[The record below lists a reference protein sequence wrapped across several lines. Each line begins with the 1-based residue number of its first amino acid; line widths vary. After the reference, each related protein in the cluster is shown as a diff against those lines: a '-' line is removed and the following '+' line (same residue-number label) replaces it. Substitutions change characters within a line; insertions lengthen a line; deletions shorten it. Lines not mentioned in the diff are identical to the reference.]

1 MKLTAYIVVM
11 AIVTYVIRALPITIF
26 HKEIKSKWLKAFL
39 YYIPYAVLGAMTFPV
54 IFFSTGSV
62 VSASLGLAAAF
73 IAAFFDAG
81 LTVTAVA
88 AVFISFIFGFFI

>member
-1 MKLTAYIVVM
+1 MKLTAYIAVM

-62 VSASLGLAAAF
+62 MSASLGLAAAF

-88 AVFISFIFGFFI
+88 AVFISFIFGMFI

>member
-39 YYIPYAVLGAMTFPV
+39 YYIPYAVLGAMTF
-54 IFFSTGSV
+54 STGSV